1 MAKHFKN
8 VTGMVKGLATDEKFK
23 KNTLVELKDREIAK
37 FLFVLRCEHKLT
49 QKQIAEKIGCT
60 QSRISKIEH
69 SFNDEITIKELLD
82 YGKALNLQLEVGYR
96 NTSTKIVDLIKY
108 HAFKIRGY
116 LERLDELVKE
126 DKDIAQGILKVHLEA
141 FLNLSIF
148 TLQSVP
154 MLQEKLLKQFK
165 KDIHI
170 SAPLTDKLQ
179 EEERAKEKKLGNVPR
194 ALR

>member
-8 VTGMVKGLATDEKFK
+8 VTEMVKGLAADEKFK
-23 KNTLVELKDREIAK
+23 KNALVELKDREIAK

-69 SFNDEITIKELLD
+69 SLNDEITIKELLD

-108 HAFKIRGY
+108 HAFKIRDY
-116 LERLDELVKE
+116 LEQLDELVKE
-126 DKDIAQGILKVHLEA
+126 DKDIAQGILLQ
-141 FLNLSIF
+141 IF
-148 TLQSVP
+148 VVLIY
-154 MLQEKLLKQFK
+154 F
-165 KDIHI
+165 D
-170 SAPLTDKLQ
+170 
-179 EEERAKEKKLGNVPR
+179 
-194 ALR
+194 